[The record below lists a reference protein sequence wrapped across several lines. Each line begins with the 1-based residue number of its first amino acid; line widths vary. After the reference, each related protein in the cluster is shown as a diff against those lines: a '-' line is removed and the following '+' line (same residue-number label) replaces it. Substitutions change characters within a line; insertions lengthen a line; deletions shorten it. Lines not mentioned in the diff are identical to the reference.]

1 VSENERTQQA
11 ARALL
16 SGKAEQAGLLMNASH
31 ASMRD
36 DFEISTPALDAIVEA
51 ARRRAG
57 CLGARLT
64 GAGFG
69 GCAVALVRTGDLP
82 GFISAVESGYR
93 SATGLQAKVHLCS
106 AAGGAEAHP
115 VRADR

>member
-36 DFEISTPALDAIVEA
+36 DFEISTPALDAIVET
-51 ARRRAG
+51 ARSQAD

-115 VRADR
+115 GRADR